1 LSAAGESWR
10 EDQRDPHHLCLAR
23 VAAKVAA
30 MEASTDGLILGDYA
44 ESIEGRQA
52 KTVTVERNN
61 GFEIRYAGGSVFFR
75 SPEVNLEE
83 TRDFNFALLALIL
96 VSTSSG
102 QAFHLSEPVT
112 RSALNQ
118 VRRYA
123 RDLQLY

>member
-1 LSAAGESWR
+1 
-10 EDQRDPHHLCLAR
+10 
-23 VAAKVAA
+23 

-96 VSTSSG
+96 VSMSSG
-102 QAFHLSEPVT
+102 QAFHLSEQVT